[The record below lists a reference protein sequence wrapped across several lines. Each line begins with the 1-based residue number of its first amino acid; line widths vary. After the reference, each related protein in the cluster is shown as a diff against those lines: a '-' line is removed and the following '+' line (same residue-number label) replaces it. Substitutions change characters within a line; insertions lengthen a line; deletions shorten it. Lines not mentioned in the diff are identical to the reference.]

1 MVNVRHYRSAATTPD
16 APALEMFQK
25 QWQLYRK
32 VRLDAANFPPSYSV
46 DPFPDKM
53 VQTVAG
59 SAALGNVAG
68 SAALGLVRPTRSL
81 VVRANAL

>member
-1 MVNVRHYRSAATTPD
+1 VVNVCHYRPAGTTPD
-16 APALEMFQK
+16 TPALALFQK

-46 DPFPDKM
+46 DPYLPGQDAPNC
-53 VQTVAG
+53 VV
-59 SAALGNVAG
+59 G

-81 VVRANAL
+81 VVRASAL